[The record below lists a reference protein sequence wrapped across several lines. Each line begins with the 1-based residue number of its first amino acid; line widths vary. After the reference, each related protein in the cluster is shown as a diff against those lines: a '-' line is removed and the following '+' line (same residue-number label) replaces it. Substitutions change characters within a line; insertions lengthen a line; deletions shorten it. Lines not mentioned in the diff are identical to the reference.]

1 MIGTWVLENPG
12 ETATAA
18 TVVATGAGWLLVK
31 WLGDKFE
38 PKRPVKTDEQKRLD
52 LEEKARAVLSTQQ
65 IGVFADATITRV
77 YHSAEFCENVER
89 VVIRSKAIDDL
100 FREKASH
107 VFKSQESALRIIISE
122 ATKSVGDQLQKQLS
136 DSQAL
141 FMSEFR
147 AMRTEMSESIKA
159 VADRVTALDTDLQVH
174 EAEDRAKK

>member
-1 MIGTWVLENPG
+1 MIGAWVLENPG

-52 LEEKARAVLSTQQ
+52 LEEKAHAVLSTQQ

-89 VVIRSKAIDDL
+89 VVIRSNDEFRQVLDLKAD
-100 FREKASH
+100 ASFGWAWPK
-107 VFKSQESALRIIISE
+107 VLRQRLRDARRWE
-122 ATKSVGDQLQKQLS
+122 ADRAHGILMSDPCWEIWQKNAAVEPGAASL
-136 DSQAL
+136 DSQGPG
-141 FMSEFR
+141 F
-147 AMRTEMSESIKA
+147 
-159 VADRVTALDTDLQVH
+159 H
-174 EAEDRAKK
+174 EV